1 MSTNQ
6 TDINKQPKDTVTD
19 DQSADDNFS
28 KRRVLRHS
36 YLSIQNLI
44 RDKKDE
50 ISAVSSKWFLSIM
63 DEVDG
68 MHHLGGGYSD
78 LCIEYY
84 NIVVNK
90 PREQVSDAEA
100 LRDLADTLV
109 TSIRVHSTGNV
120 NPSVFV
126 SSLISRFGKKRK
138 IGINE
143 SVKIRWK
150 DIGLQASS
158 LFMTGSGSS
167 TMFGPM
173 NLEPKPSKASATR
186 KRQRSVKAE
195 KVTPEELEDAASKG
209 KTETEKTIATMFDIL
224 KVNKKVRLE
233 NLVFNRISFAQ
244 TVENLFALSFLVKDG
259 RVLIMV
265 HDDGS
270 HYVSPRNAPASS
282 MITSKKV
289 VYSHFIFRFDFNDWK
304 LMSNLVAEDS
314 ELMPH
319 RTKLNLCDG
328 SQLEPNSSAT
338 SSQTTRTSTKTSSK
352 RSKKA

>member
-1 MSTNQ
+1 MSTNH
-6 TDINKQPKDTVTD
+6 TDRNKQPKMEDTEDTVTD
-19 DQSADDNFS
+19 DQSANDNFS

-50 ISAVSSKWFLSIM
+50 ISAVSSKRFLSII

-68 MHHLGGGYSD
+68 MHHL
-78 LCIEYY
+78 
-84 NIVVNK
+84 VNK
-90 PREQVSDAEA
+90 PREQVSDAEV

-126 SSLISRFGKKRK
+126 SSLITRFGKKRK
-138 IGINE
+138 IGITE
-143 SVKIRWK
+143 SVGIRWK

-167 TMFGPM
+167 TMFGAM
-173 NLEPKPSKASATR
+173 KLEPKLPKASVTQ
-186 KRQRSVKAE
+186 KRRRSVKVE
-195 KVTPEELEDAASKG
+195 KVTPEELEDDVSKG

-233 NLVFNRISFAQ
+233 SLVLNRISFAQ
-244 TVENLFALSFLVKDG
+244 TVENLFALSFLVRDG
-259 RVLIMV
+259 RVELIV

-282 MITSKKV
+282 MITSQKV
-289 VYSHFIFRFDFNDWK
+289 VYSHFVFRFDFKDWK

-319 RTKLNLCDG
+319 RTKLNLCDD
-328 SQLEPNSSAT
+328 SQSEPNSSAT
-338 SSQTTRTSTKTSSK
+338 NSQTTRTSTKTSSK